1 MFCFNRCLADS
12 GFAHI
17 RKLFR
22 RSDVD
27 SLPKLEMLI
36 NKSTSTN
43 EAVPFQTGT
52 WQWRDWKAF
61 LSRYFT
67 ALRGIRQF
75 HHFRFTAETPWFV
88 YVFTRRKRGFVW
100 RKWDLL
106 CLMQPIFRNRLF
118 LEVFLGRGSCIYTRL
133 CVRMCDQLIKKL
145 CVLLQQ
151 RSKCEYMYHC
161 KTNEMYMN
169 PFNVWHILIYCL
181 KILIFSMLVFL

>member
-1 MFCFNRCLADS
+1 MVVIANIHTMFCFNRCLVDS

-27 SLPKLEMLI
+27 SLPQLEMLI
-36 NKSTSTN
+36 NKSASTN

-88 YVFTRRKRGFVW
+88 YVKERIDKEEKG
-100 RKWDLL
+100 
-106 CLMQPIFRNRLF
+106 I
-118 LEVFLGRGSCIYTRL
+118 
-133 CVRMCDQLIKKL
+133 
-145 CVLLQQ
+145 
-151 RSKCEYMYHC
+151 
-161 KTNEMYMN
+161 
-169 PFNVWHILIYCL
+169 CL
-181 KILIFSMLVFL
+181 KKMGTAVFDATHLPEQIIPPGLSRERPLYLYKTVRPYVRPAHQEALCPTPTEE